1 MATAPELMQA
11 VSEATGL
18 PMATVV
24 DMDRR
29 LVKARLRPVG
39 GRGLSAVKLGPL
51 DAARLLTAVLG
62 SPQSNRAAE
71 AVLRYTQTRPD
82 KTRSSE
88 GLFGAGKIDDLTGLA
103 LRHGFVEGLATLIT
117 SVATG
122 SLASMIAAMDEDSP
136 LRIEVFAFT
145 RATHGRIRISGLRR
159 GAVANVEYVPAST
172 ERPVAKSGRGS
183 VKSDAGLGDLE
194 QSRRITERT
203 IIQIA
208 KLFTEKSP

>member
-1 MATAPELMQA
+1 MATPPELVQA

-18 PMATVV
+18 PPATVV

-29 LVKARLRPVG
+29 LVKAKLRPVG
-39 GRGLSAVKLGPL
+39 GRGLSAVKLGSL

-82 KTRSSE
+82 KARSSD
-88 GLFGAGKIDDLTGLA
+88 GLFGAAKIDDLAKLPP
-103 LRHGFVEGLATLIT
+103 RHGFVEALAALIA
-117 SVATG
+117 SAATG
-122 SLASMIAAMDEDSP
+122 SLASMISAMDEASP
-136 LRIEVFAFT
+136 PHIEVFAFT

-159 GAVANVEYVPAST
+159 GTVANVEYLPAST
-172 ERPVAKSGRGS
+172 EQQAAKLTRGS
-183 VKSDAGLGDLE
+183 TKAQPVLGDLE

-208 KLFTEKSP
+208 RLFVEESA